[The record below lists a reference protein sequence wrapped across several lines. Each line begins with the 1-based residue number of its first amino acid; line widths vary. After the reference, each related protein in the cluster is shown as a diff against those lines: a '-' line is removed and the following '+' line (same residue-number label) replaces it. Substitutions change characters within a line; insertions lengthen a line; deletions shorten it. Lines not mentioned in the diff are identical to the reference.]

1 MNDRSGDGISR
12 EIDYASC
19 KRIGS
24 SYRALPKTYQQPK
37 CSGRTAICKEVLNDT
52 WVSFPSWSEDSTFV
66 SSKKTPYEEQLHRCE
81 DERFEVPCSPHRL
94 KAKEEEWREAQQGF
108 NKIWREQ
115 YEKAYLKSLDHQAV
129 NFKQNDTK
137 ALRSKSLLNEIE
149 SVYDEHQEQHS
160 EGRSAPSSE
169 PHLIFVYEDRQI
181 LEDAAALISYYVKRQ
196 PAIQKEDQGTIHQLV
211 HQFVP
216 SLFFS
221 QQLDLGASEDSADEG
236 RASPPGQ
243 AADPGGDRKKPA
255 PGPQSSPPEEKGAAG
270 EVPAPEPQPPQHKP
284 LDDVYSLF
292 FANNNW
298 YFFLRLHQTLCSRLL
313 KIYRQAQKQ
322 LLEYRTEKEREKLL
336 CEGRREKGNDPAMEL
351 RLKQPKVSDKCACVK
366 LESGRA
372 SCFNRVHLARYVEQY
387 VGAEGA
393 SSSPTEGFLLKPVF
407 LQR

>member
-1 MNDRSGDGISR
+1 MEFSQWVASR
-12 EIDYASC
+12 LTA
-19 KRIGS
+19 
-24 SYRALPKTYQQPK
+24 AL
-37 CSGRTAICKEVLNDT
+37 
-52 WVSFPSWSEDSTFV
+52 
-66 SSKKTPYEEQLHRCE
+66 
-81 DERFEVPCSPHRL
+81 SP
-94 KAKEEEWREAQQGF
+94 Q
-108 NKIWREQ
+108 
-115 YEKAYLKSLDHQAV
+115 
-129 NFKQNDTK
+129 
-137 ALRSKSLLNEIE
+137 
-149 SVYDEHQEQHS
+149 HQEQHS

-236 RASPPGQ
+236 RGSPQGQ
-243 AADPGGDRKKPA
+243 SADPGDRKKPA
-255 PGPQSSPPEEKGAAG
+255 PGPQSSAPEEKGASG
-270 EVPAPEPQPPQHKP
+270 EAPATEQQPPQHKP

-351 RLKQPKVSDKCACVK
+351 RLKQPSEPLGPGMTPWGLAS
-366 LESGRA
+366 EIREGRWA
-372 SCFNRVHLARYVEQY
+372 S
-387 VGAEGA
+387 
-393 SSSPTEGFLLKPVF
+393 
-407 LQR
+407 

>member
-1 MNDRSGDGISR
+1 M
-12 EIDYASC
+12 
-19 KRIGS
+19 
-24 SYRALPKTYQQPK
+24 
-37 CSGRTAICKEVLNDT
+37 
-52 WVSFPSWSEDSTFV
+52 
-66 SSKKTPYEEQLHRCE
+66 
-81 DERFEVPCSPHRL
+81 
-94 KAKEEEWREAQQGF
+94 
-108 NKIWREQ
+108 
-115 YEKAYLKSLDHQAV
+115 
-129 NFKQNDTK
+129 
-137 ALRSKSLLNEIE
+137 
-149 SVYDEHQEQHS
+149 
-160 EGRSAPSSE
+160 
-169 PHLIFVYEDRQI
+169 YEDRQI

-236 RASPPGQ
+236 RGSPQGQ
-243 AADPGGDRKKPA
+243 SVDPSDRKKLV

-270 EVPAPEPQPPQHKP
+270 EGPAAEQQLPPPPPPPHKP

-351 RLKQPKVSDKCACVK
+351 RLKQPSEPPRPRQRLGVTRSAGRWAAACMDP
-366 LESGRA
+366 R
-372 SCFNRVHLARYVEQY
+372 
-387 VGAEGA
+387 
-393 SSSPTEGFLLKPVF
+393 GFGS
-407 LQR
+407 

>member
-1 MNDRSGDGISR
+1 MCQGWGPLTCHEQCSRAQRGGIGL
-12 EIDYASC
+12 I
-19 KRIGS
+19 
-24 SYRALPKTYQQPK
+24 
-37 CSGRTAICKEVLNDT
+37 
-52 WVSFPSWSEDSTFV
+52 
-66 SSKKTPYEEQLHRCE
+66 
-81 DERFEVPCSPHRL
+81 
-94 KAKEEEWREAQQGF
+94 
-108 NKIWREQ
+108 
-115 YEKAYLKSLDHQAV
+115 
-129 NFKQNDTK
+129 
-137 ALRSKSLLNEIE
+137 SLLWVTSLWTQRGQWLEWAAEWDRAGARCWAAPPNQSGMSGMPLEPYGPAAPPLILDTPAGRFLPDGPL
-149 SVYDEHQEQHS
+149 SPQHQEQHS

-236 RASPPGQ
+236 RGSPPGQ
-243 AADPGGDRKKPA
+243 SAEPAERKKPA
-255 PGPQSSPPEEKGAAG
+255 PRPQSSPPEEKGAAG
-270 EVPAPEPQPPQHKP
+270 EPPAPEPAPPRHKP

-322 LLEYRTEKEREKLL
+322 LLEYRTEKEREKVL

-351 RLKQPKVSDKCACVK
+351 RLKQPSEPRGPWGDGGGGCVPDPGAGLGSRSREAGAWPHVTTAPAPQARWSWRSTTRPSWTWCGACLRAASTPRSTKTPCVRC
-366 LESGRA
+366 SPSTPTWASPWTSWCRA
-372 SCFNRVHLARYVEQY
+372 SPDR
-387 VGAEGA
+387 
-393 SSSPTEGFLLKPVF
+393 
-407 LQR
+407 